1 MKYLDKNSELLN
13 ISIYKLLNL
22 MLLHGVS
29 NTEFDISIEEEKI
42 NEIGKTDRDI
52 LGYNMS
58 VYIAPIKKV
67 KR

>member
-58 VYIAPIKKV
+58 VYIAPIIKN
-67 KR
+67 